1 MSDVVHIETATSA
14 WGRLVAFVEL
24 AKPRIAILVLVV
36 TALGYYLALPFPAG
50 AASLAL
56 LIHALAGTA
65 LIASGAN
72 ALNQV
77 IEAPFDGRMAR
88 TQNRPIPSG
97 RLSAGEALAFA
108 LTLSITGFLY
118 LLLLVNPLTALVAG
132 SSSLI
137 YVLLYTPFKRR
148 SWTCVFV
155 GAVSGAFPPVIGWA
169 AGAGSLS
176 WMALVL
182 FGVLFFWQ
190 LPHFASIAWLYRDDY
205 RSGGY
210 PLLPVV
216 DVGGSRTSRHLLA
229 HTGWLIIVSC
239 IPVFVGFACIRYA
252 AEALVLGLVFLFFGI
267 RFVVCQT
274 RDTARAHVLASIVY
288 LPLLFTL
295 MILGKTTL
303 P

>member
-1 MSDVVHIETATSA
+1 MSDVVQIETATSV

-24 AKPRIAILVLVV
+24 TKPRIGIMVLVV

-65 LIASGAN
+65 LLASGAN

-77 IEAPFDGRMAR
+77 VEAPFDGRMTR
-88 TQNRPIPSG
+88 TENRPIPSG

-108 LTLSITGFLY
+108 LTLSIAGFLY
-118 LLLLVNPLTALVAG
+118 LFLFVNVLTALVAG
-132 SSSLI
+132 GSLFI
-137 YVLLYTPFKRR
+137 YVLLYTPLKRR
-148 SWTCVFV
+148 SWLCVFV
-155 GAVSGAFPPVIGWA
+155 GAVSGACPPVIGWA
-169 AGAGSLS
+169 AGAGTLT
-176 WMALVL
+176 WMTLVL

-205 RSGGY
+205 RRGGY

-229 HTGWLIIVSC
+229 HTVWLIIVSC
-239 IPVFVGFACIRYA
+239 IPVFVGFASVRYA
-252 AEALVLGLVFLFFGI
+252 AEAVVRGLAFLFFGI
-267 RFVVCQT
+267 RFVLRQT
-274 RDTARAHVLASIVY
+274 RDNARIHVLASIVY
-288 LPLLFTL
+288 LPLLFSL
-295 MILGKTTL
+295 MILGKTAL